1 MRLRVIC
8 KAQEQMKKSANK
20 HCREVTFDKG
30 DQLYLKLQSYRF
42 HSLASCLNE
51 KLSPRFYGPFTI
63 MERIR
68 QVAYKLKLLE

>member
-20 HCREVTFDKG
+20 HCRKVTFDKR

-51 KLSPRFYGPFTI
+51 KLSPRFYGPFYHYGKDKASGVQT
-63 MERIR
+63 ETS
-68 QVAYKLKLLE
+68 